1 MEGKRIRTFRNRHV
15 CLFSVVLN
23 HGGLMSLAWEAL
35 DVGKRTVF
43 TVSYISL
50 GIHLDIRTLFRT
62 SLSVFIQLAPNL
74 VAVN

>member
-1 MEGKRIRTFRNRHV
+1 MFLIVLEASD
-15 CLFSVVLN
+15 SVVLN

-35 DVGKRTVF
+35 DVGERTVF